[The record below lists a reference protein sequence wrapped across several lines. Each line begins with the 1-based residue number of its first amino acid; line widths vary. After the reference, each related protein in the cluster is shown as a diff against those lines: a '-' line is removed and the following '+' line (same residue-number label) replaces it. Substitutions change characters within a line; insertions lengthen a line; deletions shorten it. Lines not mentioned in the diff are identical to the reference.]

1 MTAQKDDTTAR
12 HVPVLPREVLDWLR
26 PCSGGSYAD
35 GTLGLGGHAELIL
48 RQSGPDGRLFGF
60 EWDAQAAALA
70 QERLAEFGGRFQLI
84 PSSYAEMAE
93 RCQALAVGP
102 LNGILLD
109 LGVSSL
115 QFDNPERGFSF
126 QSDAPLDMRMNRS
139 LPGTAADMLNRL
151 NQDELADIFFHYG
164 EERQAR
170 RIARFI
176 AEAQLVQPVT
186 TTRQLADIVRQAVP
200 VKYQPKKIHP
210 ATLVFQALRI
220 AVNRELDNLAQV
232 LTDAPQLLAPGG
244 RLCVITFHSLEDR
257 MVKQAFAA
265 NPVLKVLTKKPV
277 LPGPEETAANPRSRS
292 AKLRVAEK
300 I

>member
-1 MTAQKDDTTAR
+1 MTAQKDDTAR

-60 EWDAQAAALA
+60 EWDSQAAARA

-84 PSSYAEMAE
+84 PSSYAEMAARIRAQE
-93 RCQALAVGP
+93 TGP
-102 LNGILLD
+102 LDGILLD

-115 QFDNPERGFSF
+115 QFDSPERGFSF
-126 QSDAPLDMRMNRS
+126 QSDAPLDMRMSRS
-139 LPGTAADMLNRL
+139 LPVTAAELLNNL

-176 AEAQLVQPVT
+176 AEARLVQPVT
-186 TTRQLADIVRQAVP
+186 TTRQLAEIVRQAVP

-220 AVNRELDNLAQV
+220 AVNRELDNLAQA
-232 LTDAPQLLAPGG
+232 LADAPQLLASGG

-257 MVKQAFAA
+257 MVKQSFAA
-265 NPVLKVLTKKPV
+265 NPALRVLTKKPV
-277 LPGPEETAANPRSRS
+277 PPGAEEIAANPRSRS

>member
-1 MTAQKDDTTAR
+1 MTAQKDDTAR

-70 QERLAEFGGRFQLI
+70 QERLAEFGGRFRLI
-84 PSSYAEMAE
+84 PFSYAEMAA
-93 RCQALAVGP
+93 RCQALASGP
-102 LNGILLD
+102 LDGILLD

-115 QFDNPERGFSF
+115 QFDSPERGFSF
-126 QSDAPLDMRMNRS
+126 QSDAPLDMRMSRS
-139 LPGTAADMLNRL
+139 LPVTAADLLNSL
-151 NQDELADIFFHYG
+151 SQDELADIFFHYG

-176 AEAQLVQPVT
+176 AEARLVQPVT
-186 TTRQLADIVRQAVP
+186 TTRQLAEIVRQAVP
-200 VKYQPKKIHP
+200 IKYQPKKIHP

-220 AVNRELDNLAQV
+220 AVNRELDNLAQA
-232 LTDAPQLLAPGG
+232 LADAPQLLAPGG

-257 MVKQAFAA
+257 MVKQSFAA
-265 NPVLKVLTKKPV
+265 NPALRVLTKKPV
-277 LPGPEETAANPRSRS
+277 PPGAEEIAANPRSRS